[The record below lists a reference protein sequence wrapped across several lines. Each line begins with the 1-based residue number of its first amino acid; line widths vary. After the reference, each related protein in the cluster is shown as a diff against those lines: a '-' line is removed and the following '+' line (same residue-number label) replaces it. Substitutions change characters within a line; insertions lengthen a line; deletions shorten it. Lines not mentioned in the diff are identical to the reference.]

1 MLHGP
6 RGFTFLGI
14 PSTRFSVSTIMATQE
29 PTYFDPQDREREKQ
43 ASRDADE
50 RALANGVSAAEIE
63 AKNAFLTPDRVVI
76 HWDPNREF

>member
-1 MLHGP
+1 ME
-6 RGFTFLGI
+6 TE
-14 PSTRFSVSTIMATQE
+14 E
-29 PTYFDPQDREREKQ
+29 PTYFDPQEREREKQ

-63 AKNAFLTPDRVVI
+63 AKNAFLTADRTII